1 MTQPLHES
9 PSETEDNTVVLA
21 RRPLRPDSQPA
32 SLSRFEDVVWD
43 LSPGIFENHTQR
55 LILNFEQI
63 PSQWLRS
70 VKSYFWILIN
80 EETAKPILDAPSTP
94 RRLALASIAHM
105 ISPLRWIIHWFDD
118 HGYDTLQAASPKVLD
133 RLLADSAESGLSL
146 HRRRQIIVETRR
158 VWAHRHVV
166 SPQLRMPEAAPW
178 QEDRPSDLL
187 SHRFKITGNLT
198 PRISDETLVPLMAWA
213 FRFIEDFAPDI
224 TAAYHN
230 YLELISDDYRHTS
243 QGSRTPQPPG
253 TRRLRLQAAL
263 NRLRQLGLGLPGQPD
278 PSGIPKINWT
288 HLGRLT
294 GSFGNTHAS
303 YDRDIVLKS
312 GLSVDPQ
319 SYVTTRCTVSL
330 DGQLWCGPYISWQ
343 EVIPLALHLQTAC
356 FIAIAYLSG
365 MRPGEALN
373 LERGCHK
380 INPST
385 RLHELHGTIWKTAR
399 TPEDAKDP
407 KGQPR
412 GNPWIVHPL
421 AGQAVEV
428 LERLHTSELLFPKT
442 LRPKAIRGTTPRPNA
457 RTGTAQTAAKMTTD
471 ITAFIEWVNDYCARH
486 QRNDPIPKDA
496 DGNITAKRFRRT
508 LAWHIVR
515 RPRGLVAAAIQYN
528 HISTLVTQGYSGNY
542 HSGFPNELTMERW
555 LERVEHLTDI
565 DQYLESGGHVSGPAA
580 KQLRER
586 THQTTA
592 KFQGRALPTR
602 RQAEKLLAD
611 PSLQVFKGEG
621 LHCVFDKAKALCTK
635 TEDVPNLGQCYSA
648 CGNIARTDDDILE
661 VKIALERLPQDR
673 FAPPVRHH
681 RVQQVAQHL
690 TDIITS
696 HED

>member
-1 MTQPLHES
+1 MH
-9 PSETEDNTVVLA
+9 
-21 RRPLRPDSQPA
+21 
-32 SLSRFEDVVWD
+32 
-43 LSPGIFENHTQR
+43 
-55 LILNFEQI
+55 
-63 PSQWLRS
+63 
-70 VKSYFWILIN
+70 
-80 EETAKPILDAPSTP
+80 
-94 RRLALASIAHM
+94 
-105 ISPLRWIIHWFDD
+105 
-118 HGYDTLQAASPKVLD
+118 
-133 RLLADSAESGLSL
+133 RLLGRSAVVRALYCLAGGHPAGAALTNRMLYRDCLPFRHAS
-146 HRRRQIIVETRR
+146 RR
-158 VWAHRHVV
+158 
-166 SPQLRMPEAAPW
+166 
-178 QEDRPSDLL
+178 
-187 SHRFKITGNLT
+187 G
-198 PRISDETLVPLMAWA
+198 
-213 FRFIEDFAPDI
+213 
-224 TAAYHN
+224 
-230 YLELISDDYRHTS
+230 
-243 QGSRTPQPPG
+243 PQPR
-253 TRRLRLQAAL
+253 T
-263 NRLRQLGLGLPGQPD
+263 GLPQDQSQHQIARD
-278 PSGIPKINWT
+278 PRN
-288 HLGRLT
+288 HLE
-294 GSFGNTHAS
+294 NCAH
-303 YDRDIVLKS
+303 
-312 GLSVDPQ
+312 
-319 SYVTTRCTVSL
+319 
-330 DGQLWCGPYISWQ
+330 
-343 EVIPLALHLQTAC
+343 
-356 FIAIAYLSG
+356 
-365 MRPGEALN
+365 
-373 LERGCHK
+373 
-380 INPST
+380 
-385 RLHELHGTIWKTAR
+385 
-399 TPEDAKDP
+399 AKDP

-421 AGQAVEV
+421 ASKAVEV

-442 LRPKAIRGTTPRPNA
+442 LRPKAIRGTTQRPNA

-471 ITAFIEWVNDYCARH
+471 IAAFIGWVNDYCARH

-496 DGNITAKRFRRT
+496 DGNITGKRFRRT

-565 DQYLESGGHVSGPAA
+565 DQYLETGGHVSGPAA

-586 THQTTA
+586 THQATA

-661 VKIALERLPQDR
+661 VKTALERLPQDR